1 MWGAIL
7 GASSLGAVIAFIGIG
22 SAVGSL
28 HFLRSVYRG
37 IRKIVTKKKGK

>member
-1 MWGAIL
+1 MWGGIL

-22 SAVGSL
+22 SAIGSL

-37 IRKIVTKKKGK
+37 IRKIVNKAKGE